1 MGEETKKHNLVV
13 VIDDDDINNFLCE
26 KVIKSSGVSER
37 MRSYLNGRVAM
48 DDIEKAISENRT
60 EDIPSVIFLDIN
72 MPVMNGWEFLDA
84 LEPLVKKHG
93 LATKVAILSSSVFQ
107 KDKER
112 ADKYEVVVDYIS
124 KPLSIAT
131 VKGFFERL
139 SQ

>member
-1 MGEETKKHNLVV
+1 MGEKTKKHNLVV

-26 KVIKSSGVSER
+26 KVIKSSNVSEK

-48 DDIEKAISENRT
+48 DDIKEAIAGNRP
-60 EDIPSVIFLDIN
+60 EDIPSVVFLDIN
-72 MPVMNGWEFLDA
+72 MPVMNGWEFLNE

-93 LATKVAILSSSVFQ
+93 LHTRVAILSSSVFQ

-112 ADKYEVVVDYIS
+112 ADKYQVVVDYIS

-131 VKGFFERL
+131 VKDFFKRL